1 MIWDKL
7 VDRCLLFTDAPGG
20 LLKELLKEGEMEL
33 SNRLEIYD
41 SLYNLVVPSTTDGL
55 GIRSHYNSSTM
66 NVVENNYHKLP
77 FDYLKDISV
86 SHEGRTLRKMSEDEI
101 ARKQNG
107 KSYSGTPTAYGISG
121 DFIVFD
127 TSPSPGDSF
136 VIHYKAMMTDLTNN
150 KVLTMTYYK
159 SSGPYVYL
167 DTDLGSNL
175 DNKKMAFEGDV
186 RVLTAGTNGISSSPV
201 GVPALHK
208 SNKSPA
214 DPGDMSS
221 GVPVTVATRY
231 TLTGG
236 ALGTSGSLSS
246 STLDGNGGLVM
257 VFAYRDIAPVIP
269 ERFHKDLCNY
279 AIAIANAKSAPDLY
293 DKYWTKWELNMDR
306 LINEA
311 MDRDLIH
318 SIRGEI

>member
-1 MIWDKL
+1 METWDKL

-127 TSPSPGDSF
+127 TSPSAGDSF
-136 VIHYKAMMTDLTNN
+136 IIHYKAMMTDLTNN

-159 SSGPYVYL
+159 SS
-167 DTDLGSNL
+167 
-175 DNKKMAFEGDV
+175 
-186 RVLTAGTNGISSSPV
+186 
-201 GVPALHK
+201 
-208 SNKSPA
+208 
-214 DPGDMSS
+214 
-221 GVPVTVATRY
+221 
-231 TLTGG
+231 
-236 ALGTSGSLSS
+236 
-246 STLDGNGGLVM
+246 
-257 VFAYRDIAPVIP
+257 
-269 ERFHKDLCNY
+269 
-279 AIAIANAKSAPDLY
+279 
-293 DKYWTKWELNMDR
+293 
-306 LINEA
+306 
-311 MDRDLIH
+311 
-318 SIRGEI
+318 

>member
-41 SLYNLVVPSTTDGL
+41 SLYNLVVPSTTNGL

-127 TSPSPGDSF
+127 TSPSAGDSF
-136 VIHYKAMMTDLTNN
+136 IIHYKAMMTDLTNN

-175 DNKKMAFEGDV
+175 NNKKMAFEGDV
-186 RVLTAGTNGISSSPV
+186 RVLTAGTTGISSSPV
-201 GVPALHK
+201 GVPDLHK

-214 DPGDMSS
+214 DPGDMAS

-231 TLTGG
+231 TLTDS

-257 VFAYRDIAPVIP
+257 VFAYRDIAPLIP